1 MLDAVL
7 RIYGHNFDVDPFLEN
22 HPELE
27 SSGTFKKGELDM
39 FGNPNEF
46 SGCDVVVAEQRDAET
61 CLYSLHQLLLDHQ
74 DTFIELKEKG
84 MQSILDVDV
93 TVEGDEQMPDS
104 FVLPVEVLGALAA
117 LNIAVEFSAYPSM
130 HLN

>member
-1 MLDAVL
+1 
-7 RIYGHNFDVDPFLEN
+7 
-22 HPELE
+22 
-27 SSGTFKKGELDM
+27 
-39 FGNPNEF
+39 
-46 SGCDVVVAEQRDAET
+46 
-61 CLYSLHQLLLDHQ
+61 LDHQ